1 MTAPSRVLRL
11 RAVSRGSLHRVAPA
25 LHARGVG
32 AVVSFLALRVLV
44 RPAARRAAQTAD
56 GRAHRRAPA
65 RAAPGGGADR
75 RTRRGAADR
84 ADYRADRRA
93 FAGLGRGIEAGLLLR
108 PRLTLAAVAR
118 LLLRALALGRV
129 HHDRGLRRRRAAGE
143 HERDHKSRPRSL
155 LHAPSSRIVPS
166 PPGCGQA
173 FGSHSRNGRTRHP
186 ALSSPSRTARTIFDA
201 PGLSPWQQMVCT
213 EISIST
219 PSSVLTLPSIA
230 ILTACAAARSGSVIR
245 EPASLRETSEPS
257 TLYARSAKPSE
268 ATRTPRLRQAASY
281 LPDASVIK
289 ISSGPDSSTASPA
302 ATASASSFSIML

>member
-65 RAAPGGGADR
+65 RAAPGGGA
-75 RTRRGAADR
+75 ADR
-84 ADYRADRRA
+84 ADHRADRRA

-108 PRLTLAAVAR
+108 LRLTLAAVAR

-201 PGLSPWQQMVCT
+201 PGVSPWQQMVCT

-230 ILTACAAARSGSVIR
+230 ILTACAAARSGAVIR

-257 TLYARSAKPSE
+257 TLYARSAKPCE

>member
-84 ADYRADRRA
+84 ADPRADRRA
-93 FAGLGRGIEAGLLLR
+93 FAR
-108 PRLTLAAVAR
+108 PR
-118 LLLRALALGRV
+118 
-129 HHDRGLRRRRAAGE
+129 
-143 HERDHKSRPRSL
+143 
-155 LHAPSSRIVPS
+155 PS
-166 PPGCGQA
+166 
-173 FGSHSRNGRTRHP
+173 
-186 ALSSPSRTARTIFDA
+186 TAIF
-201 PGLSPWQQMVCT
+201 
-213 EISIST
+213 
-219 PSSVLTLPSIA
+219 
-230 ILTACAAARSGSVIR
+230 TAWAAARSGSVIR
-245 EPASLRETSEPS
+245 DPASLRETSVPS

-268 ATRTPRLRQAASY
+268 ATRTPRLRHAASY
-281 LPDASVIK
+281 LPEASVIR
-289 ISSGPDSSTASPA
+289 ISSGPPDSSTASPA